1 MPNVLDMMPQ
11 IGAISAIVAYY
22 LIVTWKPYR
31 PQHAGAGEGALTVW
45 HLIAH
50 VEAEQRQ
57 REQGGRHR
65 LRVPTEPPDSPAS
78 PPGSPAPPLDLQHRV
93 LEGLRRL

>member
-11 IGAISAIVAYY
+11 IGFISAILAYY
-22 LIVTWKPYR
+22 LSVTRKSYR
-31 PQHAGAGEGALTVW
+31 PQHAGEGEGALTVW

-65 LRVPTEPPDSPAS
+65 LREPTEHSISDSQ
-78 PPGSPAPPLDLQHRV
+78 APPLDLQRRV